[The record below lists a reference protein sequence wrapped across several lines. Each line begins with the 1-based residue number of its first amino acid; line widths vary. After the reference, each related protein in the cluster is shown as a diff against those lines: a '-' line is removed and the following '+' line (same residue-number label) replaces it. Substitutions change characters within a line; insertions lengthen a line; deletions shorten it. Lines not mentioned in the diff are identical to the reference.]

1 MKRSVLL
8 TVASGLTGLLVLSA
22 AAPVSAT
29 TSSGIEHIASYDVRL
44 AVSAAG
50 GLHVTEQ
57 ITYDFGVEQR
67 HGIIR
72 EIPEVSRA
80 GDYDRHYPIDH
91 ITVRAT
97 GASAQTEVSRADG
110 LVSIRV
116 GDPDRTV
123 TGAHTYTI
131 DYDVDGALEHFT
143 RPFDHVELNWNATGD
158 QWQIPIDRARVRV
171 SGPADVT
178 SATCYSGSAGSR
190 LPCATHRANGHTATY
205 TQNDLGP
212 GQGLTVVAA
221 FPTGSVQ
228 ATGPIL
234 KERPSIKRSFALTP
248 LSLTLTV
255 LLLLAV
261 LAGIA
266 RVYWARGR
274 DRRYVGQIPGL
285 EPAAGQPAVDEPQP
299 LFTTVPTVIEYTPP
313 DRIRPGECGT
323 LLDERA
329 DTLDVT
335 ATIIDLA
342 VRAHLR
348 IDEVPHEHWW
358 QHKDWLLTK
367 LPVPAGDELSP
378 YESRLLDGLF
388 RKGDQVKLSD
398 LKNTFYSDLS
408 AVKQKLYDDAVAAK
422 WFRRGPD
429 DVRTQWQVIAWIVI
443 GAGAGLT
450 YLLYRYTHLALVG
463 LPVVL
468 GGVVLHAMRG
478 SMPARTAKG
487 GAMLTRVR
495 GFRRYLETAE
505 ADQLRFEERAAV
517 FARYL
522 PYAVVF
528 GLTDHWAAVF
538 SALAASDPQLTS
550 SVGWYGGPPGWNVG
564 YLAGSMS
571 SFTTSASGTFA
582 SQPSSSGSGFG
593 GGGFSGGGGG
603 GGGGGS
609 W

>member
-1 MKRSVLL
+1 MKLVVRL
-8 TVASGLTGLLVLSA
+8 TVAAGMLGVLAASA
-22 AAPVSAT
+22 STPVSAA
-29 TSSGIEHIASYDVRL
+29 TSPGLEHIASYDVRL
-44 AVSAAG
+44 AVSAGG

-72 EIPEVSRA
+72 VIPEVTRA

-97 GASAQTEVSRADG
+97 GASAQTSTSRSDG
-110 LVSIRV
+110 RVSIRV

-131 DYDVDGALEHFT
+131 DYDVDGALEQFT
-143 RPFDHVELNWNATGD
+143 QPFDHVELNWNATGD
-158 QWQIPIDRARVRV
+158 EWQIPIDRARVRV
-171 SGPADVT
+171 TGPADVT
-178 SATCYSGSAGSR
+178 ATTCYSGSAGSR
-190 LPCATHRANGHTATY
+190 LPCATHRARGHTATY
-205 TQNDLGP
+205 TQNDLGA

-228 ATGPIL
+228 PSGPIL
-234 KERPSIKRSFALTP
+234 EERPSIKRSFALTP
-248 LSLTLTV
+248 LSLTLTG
-255 LLLLAV
+255 LLLLVV
-261 LAGIA
+261 LGGIA

-285 EPAAGQPAVDEPQP
+285 EPPAGQAAVDEPQP
-299 LFTTVPTVIEYTPP
+299 LFTTAPTVIEYTPP
-313 DRIRPGECGT
+313 AGIRPGECGT

-358 QHKDWLLTK
+358 EHKDWLLTK
-367 LPVPAGDELSP
+367 LPTPGGDELTP

-388 RKGDQVKLSD
+388 GKGDAVKLSA
-398 LKNTFYSDLS
+398 LKNTFYPDLR
-408 AVKQKLYDDAVAAK
+408 AVQQKLYDDAVAAK
-422 WFRRGPD
+422 WFRRNPD
-429 DVRTQWQVIAWIVI
+429 DVRTQWQVIGWVVA

-450 YLLYRYTHLALVG
+450 YLLYLHTHLALIG

-468 GGVVLHAMRG
+468 GGIVLLAMRG
-478 SMPARTAKG
+478 TMPARTAKG

-505 ADQLRFEERAAV
+505 AEQLRFEERASV

-522 PYAVVF
+522 PYAIVF
-528 GLTDHWAAVF
+528 GLTDHWATVF
-538 SALAASDPQLTS
+538 SALAASDPGLTS

-582 SQPSSSGSGFG
+582 SQPSSSGGSGF

-603 GGGGGS
+603 S